1 MVREDEDVGLLRK
14 AKGKAPADAARSPRE
29 GPDVFRLDAVGELL
43 KTPAEWKALV
53 HDPRDGPPEVSGY
66 DFRVN
71 WKGMP
76 DEMHRAVLEMLPDE
90 DWNDMGD
97 DEWEVD
103 GNIDVRVF
111 RDLDS
116 QFDDSVRVTL
126 VDGRSIGWI
135 KKEDSENM
143 CVILDSLVE
152 ARHKKLRHRPVV
164 CQIEVYIEGTRD
176 EEGEYRW
183 EPFDIHIAE
192 PVSAEQIG

>member
-1 MVREDEDVGLLRK
+1 MREDEGVGLLRK
-14 AKGKAPADAARSPRE
+14 AKAPADD
-29 GPDVFRLDAVGELL
+29 GPDVFRFDAVAELPDRPL
-43 KTPAEWKALV
+43 EVSDFLHTS
-53 HDPRDGPPEVSGY
+53 RDGPPEVSGY
-66 DFRVN
+66 DFRIN

-76 DEMHRAVLEMLPDE
+76 DEMHQTVLEMLPDS

-103 GNIDVRVF
+103 GNIDVLVF

-116 QFDDSVRVTL
+116 PFADSVRVTL
-126 VDGRSIGWI
+126 VDGQAIGWI
-135 KKEDSENM
+135 LKEDSPNM

-164 CQIEVYIEGTRD
+164 CQIEVYIQGTRD

-183 EPFDIHIAE
+183 EPFYIHIAE
-192 PVSAEQIG
+192 PVRAEQIG